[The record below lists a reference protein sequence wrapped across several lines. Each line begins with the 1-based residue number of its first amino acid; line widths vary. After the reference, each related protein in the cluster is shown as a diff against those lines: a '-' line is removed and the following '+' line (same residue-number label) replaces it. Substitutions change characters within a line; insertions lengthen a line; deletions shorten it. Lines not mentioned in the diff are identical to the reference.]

1 MDHHIRGLKTQK
13 NTKKHGDSE
22 IPSGEVGGLM
32 GLAPNLYS
40 FFFAT
45 DRIYRQ
51 STCVTSLAHEWCG
64 YIVSY
69 PFLFTHDTNMFLLP
83 NPILIK
89 KGKFPLPLHILLFLI
104 SHPFLLGFIQT
115 IYI

>member
-1 MDHHIRGLKTQK
+1 M
-13 NTKKHGDSE
+13 E
-22 IPSGEVGGLM
+22 IVKYHLEKSVVLWT
-32 GLAPNLYS
+32 S
-40 FFFAT
+40 H
-45 DRIYRQ
+45 RIYRQ

-89 KGKFPLPLHILLFLI
+89 KESFLFP
-104 SHPFLLGFIQT
+104 FIFFFF
-115 IYI
+115 